1 MFCLCACKCIR
12 VHKGPCVLH
21 AQDITSDPIN
31 PAKGILA
38 GCPFGVVFAK
48 IVLWALMSHV
58 NRVCCPQGMSTWVDL
73 HGFTSAEV
81 AKSAVVTFLE
91 LKEGLVSRGLEIS
104 IRKSGFLVSDAET
117 GRALR
122 KVLAEFKGCPE
133 LKDTIKYLGIDNSL
147 VTVGNGGCQCT
158 TVG

>member
-1 MFCLCACKCIR
+1 MC
-12 VHKGPCVLH
+12 
-21 AQDITSDPIN
+21 

-48 IVLWALMSHV
+48 IMLWALMSHV

-147 VTVGNGGCQCT
+147 ARKPRLSVHHGRLKKGRGI
-158 TVG
+158 